1 MNNKGSLIVNSI
13 LGLAIIILFVLQFS
27 GETKSNVTDI
37 VAEEEKV
44 EPRHPLM
51 IKNRPADS
59 NMVGLTIG
67 YVNSD
72 TVTANYL
79 FSKQLNADLMAKQ
92 SSAENKLRKE
102 AEKLQADAQKFQ
114 QGAPIMGSEELE
126 RTQAELMQR
135 QEELQ
140 MLEYELSQ
148 KLQDKGYKANYD
160 YIMAT
165 DKYLQKIGKEL
176 GYDYI
181 FGYRTGDLV
190 MYANPDFD
198 ITKQVIELLN
208 NEYRADKMAD

>member
-27 GETKSNVTDI
+27 GDTKSNVTDAT
-37 VAEEEKV
+37 VEVEAQEAEKG
-44 EPRHPLM
+44 EPASVVKKHLT
-51 IKNRPADS
+51 DS
-59 NMVGLTIG
+59 NRVGLTIG

-135 QEELQ
+135 QEEL
-140 MLEYELSQ
+140 
-148 KLQDKGYKANYD
+148 AN
-160 YIMAT
+160 A
-165 DKYLQKIGKEL
+165 G
-176 GYDYI
+176 
-181 FGYRTGDLV
+181 V
-190 MYANPDFD
+190 
-198 ITKQVIELLN
+198 
-208 NEYRADKMAD
+208 

>member
-1 MNNKGSLIVNSI
+1 MKNKGSLIVNSI

-27 GETKSNVTDI
+27 GDTKSNVTNTI
-37 VAEEEKV
+37 EEDKV
-44 EPRHPLM
+44 ETASVVKKHT
-51 IKNRPADS
+51 ADS
-59 NMVGLTIG
+59 NRVGLTIG

-72 TVTANYL
+72 TVTVNYL

-114 QGAPIMGSEELE
+114 QGAPIMGREELE

-140 MLEYELSQ
+140 MMEYELSQ

>member
-1 MNNKGSLIVNSI
+1 MNNKGSLIMNGV
-13 LGLAIIILFVLQFS
+13 LGVAIIVLFVLQFS
-27 GETKSNVTDI
+27 GATKSNVKDI
-37 VAEEEKV
+37 AVVEEKE
-44 EPRHPLM
+44 EPASV
-51 IKNRPADS
+51 IKKHLTDTNR
-59 NMVGLTIG
+59 VGLIIG

-102 AEKLQADAQKFQ
+102 AEKLQADAEKFQ
-114 QGAPIMGSEELE
+114 QGAPIMGREELE
-126 RTQAELMQR
+126 RTQAELMKR

-140 MLEYELSQ
+140 MMEYELSQ

>member
-1 MNNKGSLIVNSI
+1 MNNKGSLIMNGV
-13 LGLAIIILFVLQFS
+13 LGVAIIVLFVLHFS
-27 GETKSNVTDI
+27 GDSKSNVTDI
-37 VAEEEKV
+37 PVVEEKD
-44 EPRHPLM
+44 EPAPVVKKHL
-51 IKNRPADS
+51 IDTNR
-59 NMVGLTIG
+59 VGLTIG

-102 AEKLQADAQKFQ
+102 AEKLQADAEKFQ
-114 QGAPIMGSEELE
+114 QAAPIMGREELE
-126 RTQAELMQR
+126 RTQSELMQR

-140 MLEYELSQ
+140 MMEYELSQ

-165 DKYLQKIGKEL
+165 DKYLQKIGKDL

>member
-1 MNNKGSLIVNSI
+1 MNNKGSLIINGV
-13 LGLAIIILFVLQFS
+13 LAVAIIILFVLQFS
-27 GETKSNVTDI
+27 DSPNSNVSDI
-37 VAEEEKV
+37 AVVEEKEEAGSLV
-44 EPRHPLM
+44 SKHLTDT
-51 IKNRPADS
+51 NRI
-59 NMVGLTIG
+59 GLTIG

-102 AEKLQADAQKFQ
+102 AEKLQADAEKFQ
-114 QGAPIMGSEELE
+114 QGAPIMGREELE

-140 MLEYELSQ
+140 MMEYELSQ

-165 DKYLQKIGKEL
+165 DKYLQKIILDTIG
-176 GYDYI
+176 
-181 FGYRTGDLV
+181 
-190 MYANPDFD
+190 N
-198 ITKQVIELLN
+198 
-208 NEYRADKMAD
+208 